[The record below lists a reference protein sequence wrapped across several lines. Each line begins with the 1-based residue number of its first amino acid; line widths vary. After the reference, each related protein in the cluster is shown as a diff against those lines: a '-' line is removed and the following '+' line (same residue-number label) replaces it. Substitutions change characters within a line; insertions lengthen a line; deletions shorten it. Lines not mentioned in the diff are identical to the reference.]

1 MKRILGM
8 ILAVCV
14 ALGCAACGNGG
25 AKKPYASVEEF
36 VNSPDVQDQLQEAS
50 EQYQADGLTITA
62 AAQGDKLVFTYTV
75 STQVDAATTIPALEM
90 EFDAQASSFN
100 TVIDQM
106 REQIDVENPSIVLRY
121 VNADGS
127 EILSR
132 EFTGST
138 ESEGS

>member
-14 ALGCAACGNGG
+14 ALGCAACGNEG

-36 VNSPDVQDQLQEAS
+36 VNSPDVQEQLQEAS

>member
-1 MKRILGM
+1 MKRILG
-8 ILAVCV
+8 IFLAACV
-14 ALGCAACGNGG
+14 ALGCAACG
-25 AKKPYASVEEF
+25 AEAEKKPYASVEDF
-36 VNSPDVQDQLQEAS
+36 VGSESVQQQVQKAS

-62 AAQGDKLVFTYTV
+62 EAQGDKLVFTYAV

-100 TVIDQM
+100 TVIQQM

-132 EFTGST
+132 EFTGSAA
-138 ESEGS
+138 SEE

>member
-1 MKRILGM
+1 MKKIIGIL
-8 ILAVCV
+8 LAVCL
-14 ALGCAACGNGG
+14 AFSCAACGGG
-25 AKKPYASVEEF
+25 EKKPYASVEEF
-36 VNSPDVQDQLQEAS
+36 VQSEEVQQQVQQAS

-62 AAQGDKLVFTYTV
+62 SADGDKLVFTYAV
-75 STQVDAATTIPALEM
+75 STQIDAAATIPALEM
-90 EFDAQASSFN
+90 EFDAQASSF
-100 TVIDQM
+100 TQVIQQM

-138 ESEGS
+138 ESEAF

>member
-1 MKRILGM
+1 
-8 ILAVCV
+8 
-14 ALGCAACGNGG
+14 
-25 AKKPYASVEEF
+25 
-36 VNSPDVQDQLQEAS
+36 
-50 EQYQADGLTITA
+50 
-62 AAQGDKLVFTYTV
+62 
-75 STQVDAATTIPALEM
+75 M

>member
-36 VNSPDVQDQLQEAS
+36 VNSPDVQEQLQEAS

-106 REQIDVENPSIVLRY
+106 REQIDVCLLYTSDA
-121 VNADGS
+121 AD
-127 EILSR
+127 EL
-132 EFTGST
+132 
-138 ESEGS
+138 

>member
-1 MKRILGM
+1 MLWAAQPAGM
-8 ILAVCV
+8 
-14 ALGCAACGNGG
+14 GEQ
-25 AKKPYASVEEF
+25 KKPYASVEEF
-36 VNSPDVQDQLQEAS
+36 VNSPDVQEQLQEAS